1 MYDEYDVKF
10 FELGRFRWAGHVMK
24 MEESDSA
31 KRVPCTK
38 AEVNGERK
46 RGRPK
51 LRWCDKL
58 EKEVTQVGCRNWRI
72 NEQSRQKWW
81 KLTEEVKSHPE
92 K

>member
-1 MYDEYDVKF
+1 MCDEYDMKF
-10 FELGRFRWAGHVMK
+10 IEFGRLRWGGHVMK

-31 KRVPCTK
+31 KKVPCTK
-38 AEVNGERK
+38 AEVNGDRK

-51 LRWCDKL
+51 MRWCDKL

-72 NEQSRQKWW
+72 NAQSIQKWL
-81 KLTEEVKSHPE
+81 KLSDEVKSHPG

>member
-1 MYDEYDVKF
+1 MYNEYDVKF
-10 FELGRFRWAGHVMK
+10 IELGRFRWARRVMK

-31 KRVPCTK
+31 KKVPCTK
-38 AEVNGERK
+38 AEINGDRK

-72 NEQSRQKWW
+72 NAQSRQK
-81 KLTEEVKSHPE
+81 
-92 K
+92 